1 MEAPRGSVLKSLHG
15 IPPPVYPKGVDLAKQ
30 ARIARTRF
38 YPVTVLYTAYASVV
52 LRFALR
58 SRPLGTLV
66 YAALG
71 VVGFTWAEYLVHRFI
86 LHGRFP
92 DGPGWLRHQL
102 HRFFDTMHG
111 DHHLR
116 PWDGMYINGFLDSLP
131 FAIVMALASFRFPL
145 QTAPVVVAV
154 LLQCYV
160 IEEWVHYSVH
170 FHRFPV
176 RYFEYIRR
184 HHLYHHSPRG
194 SGVAFGLTSGL
205 WDAAVATTR
214 IPLEDR
220 VLLYGDAL
228 PVERSLPR
236 EALQRPAVVDVNHA
250 GLPRPQPQ
258 MRSGR
263 HPA

>member
-15 IPPPVYPKGVDLAKQ
+15 IPLPSFPKGVDLAKE
-30 ARIARTRF
+30 ARTARRRF
-38 YPVTVLYTAYASVV
+38 YPVTALYTAYS
-52 LRFALR
+52 FII
-58 SRPLGTLV
+58 LGLAVRVRTLATLL
-66 YAALG
+66 YAGLG
-71 VVGFTWAEYLVHRFI
+71 VVGFTLAEYMVHRFI

-92 DGPGWLRHQL
+92 DGPGWLQHTL

-131 FAIVMALASFRFPL
+131 FAMLLALLSFRFPL
-145 QTAPVVVAV
+145 HTAPVVVAV
-154 LLQCYV
+154 LLQSYV

-170 FHRFPV
+170 FHRFRG

-194 SGVAFGLTSGL
+194 SQVAFGLTSGL

-220 VLLYGDAL
+220 RLLYGDPEA
-228 PVERSLPR
+228 RSQTT
-236 EALQRPAVVDVNHA
+236 EGQS
-250 GLPRPQPQ
+250 GLR
-258 MRSGR
+258 
-263 HPA
+263 